1 LDKPPHRDP
10 SLAPSPRS
18 AWPYAIAA
26 GVFALDRATKI
37 IVERSVSLA
46 DEIKIIPGLFTIVH
60 SENRGVAFGVFND
73 SESQWRTGLLI
84 ALSIAA
90 VFGVSIALWRSRQM
104 ERLVCWA
111 FALVL
116 GGAAGN
122 LFDRVIS
129 GRVTDF
135 LLFYIG
141 SYQWPSFNVADSAIV
156 VGCGLLL
163 LDQLRPKRK
172 AAHVS

>member
-1 LDKPPHRDP
+1 MVDARLK
-10 SLAPSPRS
+10 S
-18 AWPYAIAA
+18 
-26 GVFALDRATKI
+26 FALAVGVLGLDRLTKWL
-37 IVERSVSLA
+37 VERDVSLSA
-46 DEIKIIPGLFTIVH
+46 DYKIIPGLFDIVH

-73 SESQWRTGLLI
+73 SESQWRTLLLI

-90 VFGVSIALWRSRQM
+90 VIWVSVMLWRAKQPD
-104 ERLVCWA
+104 RLLCLA

-122 LFDRVIS
+122 LFDRLVS

-141 SYQWPSFNVADSAIV
+141 EYQWPSFNVADSAIV
-156 VGCGLLL
+156 IGCILLIV
-163 LDQLRPKRK
+163 DQRRVKHGKTDTR
-172 AAHVS
+172 

>member
-1 LDKPPHRDP
+1 MPADSRAKSFAL
-10 SLAPSPRS
+10 
-18 AWPYAIAA
+18 AA
-26 GVFALDRATKI
+26 GVFALDRATKL
-37 IVERSVSLA
+37 IVERRVTFS
-46 DEIKIIPGLFTIVH
+46 DDIKVIPGLFDIVH

-73 SESQWRTGLLI
+73 SDFQFRTILLV

-90 VFGVSIALWRSRQM
+90 VVWVSVMLWRSRH
-104 ERLVCWA
+104 LDNLLSWA

-122 LFDRVIS
+122 LFDRAIS

-156 VGCGLLL
+156 IGCGLLL
-163 LDQLRPKRK
+163 LDQLRPKRRT
-172 AAHVS
+172 AHVS

>member
-1 LDKPPHRDP
+1 MREARARAI
-10 SLAPSPRS
+10 SLAV
-18 AWPYAIAA
+18 A
-26 GVFALDRATKI
+26 VFAWDRLSKWL
-37 IVERSVSLA
+37 VERNVSFT
-46 DEIKIIPGLFTIVH
+46 DDFKVIPGLFDIAR

-73 SESQWRTGLLI
+73 SDSQWRTALLV

-90 VFGVSIALWRSRQM
+90 VIWVSIMLWRSRHL
-104 ERLVCWA
+104 ENLPSWA

-122 LFDRVIS
+122 LFDRAVS

-141 SYQWPSFNVADSAIV
+141 AYQWPSFNVADSAIV
-156 VGCGLLL
+156 IGCGLLL
-163 LDQLRPKRK
+163 LDQLRPKRRT
-172 AAHVS
+172 AHVS